1 MRSLLF
7 FLGRVYSIFFS
18 RLNVLIS
25 RVWNTLYTGYCTKE
39 FGSFGNGTVISY
51 PSETMVG
58 KNFMTIGSNSSIGK
72 HSIITAW
79 DYLGTP
85 VIKIGNNVIL
95 GDYIH
100 ITAVNSIEIS
110 DGVLTGKFVT
120 ITDNS
125 HGRLNNIEEL
135 QQTPGS
141 REVYSK
147 GPVIIKK
154 NVWIGDKVTI
164 LPGVIIGDGAI
175 IGANAVVT
183 KDVPPFTIVGGNP
196 AKIIKNIN

>member
-7 FLGRVYSIFFS
+7 FLGRVYSILFS
-18 RLNVLIS
+18 KLNILIL
-25 RVWNTLYTGYCTKE
+25 RVWNTLYTGYCTNG
-39 FGSFGNGTVISY
+39 FGSFGKGTVISY
-51 PSETMVG
+51 PRETMIG
-58 KNFMTIGSNSSIGK
+58 KSFMTIGSNSSIGK
-72 HSIITAW
+72 HSIMTAW
-79 DYLGTP
+79 HYLGSP
-85 VIKIGNNVIL
+85 VIKIGDNVIL

-100 ITAVNSIEIS
+100 ITAVKSIEIG

-125 HGRLNNIEEL
+125 HGLLNNIEEL
-135 QQTPGS
+135 QQAPGS

-147 GPVIIKK
+147 GPVIIRK

-164 LPGVIIGDGAI
+164 LPGVIIGEGAI

-183 KDVPPFTIVGGNP
+183 KEVPPYTIVGGNP
-196 AKIIKNIN
+196 AKIIRIIN